1 MAIERGGHK
10 FEGYDKPIRTP
21 GHRSG
26 KSHAVVVKVD
36 GKPKLIRF
44 GQQGADTKPPRK
56 GESEAD
62 KAKRKAFRA
71 RHAKNIAKVLIEALP
86 YIQKLSNKTVVIKYG
101 GNAMVDEELKAATI
115 ATYNDYFASQGVAAG
130 LDEAGL
136 LAVALDPNL
145 NSDILSGRINSAELG
160 AIYEGVTEQKL
171 GLGTVQKLLGAGI
184 KVGQA
189 EKQFEVAAQSARL
202 LSSAARRQRRATTLS
217 AENVLEASIFG
228 DQETLSQIQAI
239 QNQIAS
245 ASTAVL
251 GARRTQTG
259 AVTGLTEAN

>member
-71 RHAKNIAKVLIEALP
+71 RHAKNIAKG
-86 YIQKLSNKTVVIKYG
+86 KT
-101 GNAMVDEELKAATI
+101 
-115 ATYNDYFASQGVAAG
+115 
-130 LDEAGL
+130 
-136 LAVALDPNL
+136 
-145 NSDILSGRINSAELG
+145 
-160 AIYEGVTEQKL
+160 
-171 GLGTVQKLLGAGI
+171 
-184 KVGQA
+184 
-189 EKQFEVAAQSARL
+189 
-202 LSSAARRQRRATTLS
+202 SAAFWS
-217 AENVLEASIFG
+217 AKVKW
-228 DQETLSQIQAI
+228 
-239 QNQIAS
+239 
-245 ASTAVL
+245 
-251 GARRTQTG
+251 
-259 AVTGLTEAN
+259 